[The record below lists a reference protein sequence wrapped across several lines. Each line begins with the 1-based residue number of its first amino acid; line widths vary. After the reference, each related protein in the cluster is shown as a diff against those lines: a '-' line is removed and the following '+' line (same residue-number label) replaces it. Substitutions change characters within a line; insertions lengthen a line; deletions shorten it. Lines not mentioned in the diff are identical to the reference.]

1 MKWISKSIS
10 RKLFL
15 YFLLMTMIPLILAFL
30 IVLSK
35 FDKTYNQNTRDDLA
49 HTSKIT
55 TYYLEQKKKEGL
67 GIAKQF
73 AKSPEIITLVKQK
86 NRTKLEQTILPIY
99 KDLQTER
106 QISIFE
112 IGDNEGNVLLRAH
125 DPKKFGDNK
134 KNHKSIQVSLEGKDV
149 AGFEFGSSG
158 LAERIVVPIVE
169 NGNVIGTLQ
178 VGYNLNEQ
186 LLETIH
192 LITKGDVSFYQG
204 EALAVTTKKDKEN
217 EVDEKEI
224 YKEIQQGKEV
234 VKEGKQD
241 IYLYTP
247 LYDPTN
253 TKVQGM
259 IELTQTLK
267 QSQDVQKQLLWFM
280 VSIVII
286 TAIVTSLVAYYSS
299 MRITKPLQVVKDKMK
314 ELAENEGDLTARI
327 SVKGEDEV
335 AQLAEQVNRM
345 LDGTHGMMKEIDEST
360 NSTAVISEELST
372 SAGEVAIATQQI
384 AEQIQ
389 MIAGSMDEQERQA
402 VNTANATNEMAS
414 GIQQIVTTSTQ
425 ISEKSHHTTKETKQG
440 EIIVSVLQEKIED
453 IAHNSQESDAAI
465 QKLKQKSQKIGEIV
479 NMITDIASQTNLLAL
494 NASIEAARAG
504 EAGRGFAIVGE
515 EVRKLAEQSA
525 VSAQE
530 IANLIHEM
538 QKETEITVQKIAE
551 GHVKVKEGKEVA
563 KETGERFQSINELIL
578 EMEEQIQDMTQ
589 ATNVLSENTK
599 TITDISERNRD
610 IIQENTK
617 HIQMIAATTEE
628 QNASMHEIV
637 QSSEYLSKTADEL
650 KHMVERFQ
658 L

>member
-1 MKWISKSIS
+1 MKWFSKSIS

-35 FDKTYNQNTRDDLA
+35 FDKTYNQSTRDDLA

-73 AKSPEIITLVKQK
+73 AESPEILGIVKQK
-86 NRTKLEQTILPIY
+86 DRTKLEQVILPIY
-99 KDLQTER
+99 KELQTEK

-112 IGDNEGNVLLRAH
+112 IGDKEGNVLLRAH

-134 KNHKSIQVSLEGKDV
+134 KNNKSIQVSLEGKDV

-158 LAERIVVPIVE
+158 LAERIVVPITE

-192 LITKGDVSFYQG
+192 LITKGDVSFYQ
-204 EALAVTTKKDKEN
+204 EETVAVTTKKDKEN
-217 EVDEKEI
+217 EIDEKEI
-224 YKEIQQGKEV
+224 YKEIQRGKEI

-241 IYLYTP
+241 IYLYAP

-253 TKVQGM
+253 THVQGM
-259 IELTQTLK
+259 VELTQSLE
-267 QSQDVQKQLLWFM
+267 QSHDVQKQLLWFM
-280 VSIVII
+280 VGIAII
-286 TAIVTSLVAYYSS
+286 TGIVTALVSYFSSL
-299 MRITKPLQVVKDKMK
+299 RITKPLQLVKEKMK

-335 AQLAEQVNRM
+335 AQLAKQVNRM

-360 NSTAVISEELST
+360 NNTAVISEELST

-414 GIQQIVTTSTQ
+414 GIQQIVTTSKQ
-425 ISEKSHHTTKETKQG
+425 ISEQSHHTTKETKQG
-440 EIIVSVLQEKIED
+440 EIIVSVLQEKIEN
-453 IAHNSQESDAAI
+453 IAQNSQESDAAI